1 MGQPMKYA
9 IIGDIHAH
17 LAALNAVLRDAEQ
30 RGCTHTACLG
40 DIVGYYNKPKECLD
54 IIRES
59 GIHCVQGN
67 HDAYCASDEPLEGF
81 NPQAAEGV
89 LWTRAQLTE
98 EDRRWLRNLPLIELV
113 SGFTI
118 VHATLDGPQR
128 WGYVFDKL
136 AAAGSFIY
144 QNTSVCFFGH
154 THVPVAF
161 VKGKD
166 GMVRGGTY
174 AQFRVEASNRY
185 FVNAGSVGQPRNQRH
200 GEVRRAAYASYDL
213 DAGTIELRLV
223 DCEPPEPPPGG
234 HGDAPVPAPP
244 RDPRPRLGAAE
255 DLEL

>member
-1 MGQPMKYA
+1 MKYA
-9 IIGDIHAH
+9 IIADIHAH
-17 LAALNAVLRDAEQ
+17 LAALQAVLRDAEQ
-30 RGCTHTACLG
+30 RACTHKACLG
-40 DIVGYYNKPKECLD
+40 DIVGYYNKPKECVD
-54 IIRES
+54 IVREM
-59 GIHCVQGN
+59 GIPCVQGN

-81 NPQAAEGV
+81 NPKAAESV

-136 AAAGSFIY
+136 AAAGSLIY

-161 VKGKD
+161 VKEKD
-166 GMVRGGTY
+166 KLVRGGTY
-174 AQFRVEASNRY
+174 SRFKVEDGKQY
-185 FVNAGSVGQPRNQRH
+185 FVNPGSVGQPRDQRPD
-200 GEVRRAAYASYDL
+200 GARRAAYAIYDL

-234 HGDAPVPAPP
+234 PGDAPVPGPP
-244 RDPRPRLGAAE
+244 RGPRPRLSAAE
-255 DLEL
+255 ELEL